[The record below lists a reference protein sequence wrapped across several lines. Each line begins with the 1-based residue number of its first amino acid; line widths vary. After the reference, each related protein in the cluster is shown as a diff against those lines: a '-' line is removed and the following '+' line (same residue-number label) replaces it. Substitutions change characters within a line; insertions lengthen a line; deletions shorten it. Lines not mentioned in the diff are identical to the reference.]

1 MNLIQLQVR
10 SIYGYKK
17 ITRLSMLLAISVVL
31 SLIESL
37 IPLLNGIIPGIKL
50 GFANI
55 VILFTLYTFSLKD
68 AFIISILRVFLVGIL
83 RTGVFS
89 NTLFFSLFGALLSL
103 LFMYMFKKFTK
114 LSIVGVSIIGSVMH
128 TIGQIIIAVIFLSNV
143 NILYYLPILLIT
155 SIVTG
160 IIVGYISNALI
171 AKIK

>member
-1 MNLIQLQVR
+1 MDT
-10 SIYGYKK
+10 KK

-89 NTLFFSLFGALLSL
+89 ITFFFSLFGALLSL

-160 IIVGYISNALI
+160 IIVGYISTALI

>member
-1 MNLIQLQVR
+1 MDT
-10 SIYGYKK
+10 KK

-89 NTLFFSLFGALLSL
+89 ITFFFSFFGALLSL
-103 LFMYMFKKFTK
+103 LYMFKKFTK

>member
-1 MNLIQLQVR
+1 MDT
-10 SIYGYKK
+10 KK

-68 AFIISILRVFLVGIL
+68 AFIISILRV

-89 NTLFFSLFGALLSL
+89 ITFFFSLFGALLSL

-171 AKIK
+171 AIIK

>member
-1 MNLIQLQVR
+1 MDT
-10 SIYGYKK
+10 KK

-89 NTLFFSLFGALLSL
+89 ITFFFSLFGALLSL
-103 LFMYMFKKFTK
+103 LFMYLFKRFTK

>member
-1 MNLIQLQVR
+1 MDT
-10 SIYGYKK
+10 KK

-89 NTLFFSLFGALLSL
+89 ITFFFSLFGALLCF
-103 LFMYMFKKFTK
+103 LFMYMFKIFTK
-114 LSIVGVSIIGSVMH
+114 LSIVCVSIIGSVMH

>member
-1 MNLIQLQVR
+1 M
-10 SIYGYKK
+10 
-17 ITRLSMLLAISVVL
+17 
-31 SLIESL
+31 
-37 IPLLNGIIPGIKL
+37 
-50 GFANI
+50 
-55 VILFTLYTFSLKD
+55 
-68 AFIISILRVFLVGIL
+68 ISILRVFLVGIL

-89 NTLFFSLFGALLSL
+89 ITFFFSLFGALLSL

>member
-1 MNLIQLQVR
+1 MDT
-10 SIYGYKK
+10 KK

-89 NTLFFSLFGALLSL
+89 ITFFFSLFGALLSL

-143 NILYYLPILLIT
+143 NILYYLTILLIT
-155 SIVTG
+155 SIVTV

>member
-1 MNLIQLQVR
+1 MDTT
-10 SIYGYKK
+10 K
-17 ITRLSMLLAISVVL
+17 ITRLLMLLAISVVL

-89 NTLFFSLFGALLSL
+89 ITFFFSLFGALLSL

>member
-1 MNLIQLQVR
+1 MDT
-10 SIYGYKK
+10 KK

-89 NTLFFSLFGALLSL
+89 ITFFFSLFGALLSL
-103 LFMYMFKKFTK
+103 LFMYLFKRFTK

-160 IIVGYISNALI
+160 IIGYISNALI